1 MQALD
6 RILAELQDETS
17 MKRAIRHLKAND
29 AVMGAIIE
37 RIGPLK
43 PAFREPTFE
52 SLARAIVYQQLNG
65 KAARAIYDRFA
76 TAAGGLLTPKTVLA
90 LSVDQMQACGLSRQ
104 KLSYIRDLAE
114 KTLSCE
120 IVFEQLAQLSDEE
133 VIEHLT
139 RVKGIGV
146 WSAQMFLMF
155 ALRRQNVMPTG
166 DYGLRAAIKKAYRK
180 RKLPK
185 PEEMLKLSRKWQ
197 PYCTLA
203 CYYLWRSLDIET

>member
-1 MQALD
+1 M
-6 RILAELQDETS
+6 R
-17 MKRAIRHLKAND
+17 RAIRHLKAND

-43 PAFREPTFE
+43 PAFRDPTFE
-52 SLARAIVYQQLNG
+52 ALARAIVFQQLNG
-65 KAARAIYDRFA
+65 KAAGTIYDRFA
-76 TAAGGLLTPKTVLA
+76 TAAGGVLTPKSVLA
-90 LSVDQMQACGLSRQ
+90 LSVDQMRACGLSKQ

-114 KTLSCE
+114 KTLKGD
-120 IVFEQLAQLSDEE
+120 IVFEELPQMGDEA

-166 DYGLRAAIKKAYRK
+166 DYGIRAAIKKAYRK
-180 RKLPK
+180 RNLPK

-197 PYCTLA
+197 PYCTIA
-203 CYYLWRSLDIET
+203 CYYLWRSLDIKT

>member
-1 MQALD
+1 M
-6 RILAELQDETS
+6 R
-17 MKRAIRHLKAND
+17 RAILHLKTND
-29 AVMGAIIE
+29 AVMAAIIE

-43 PAFREPTFE
+43 LAFTDPTFE

-65 KAARAIYDRFA
+65 KAARTIYDRFS
-76 TAAGGLLTPKTVLA
+76 TAAGGILTPKSVLA
-90 LSVDQMQACGLSRQ
+90 LSVDQMRACGLSRQ

-114 KTLSCE
+114 KTLSGD
-120 IVFEQLAQLSDEE
+120 IVFENLPHLSDEE
-133 VIEHLT
+133 VIVHLT

-166 DYGLRAAIKKAYRK
+166 DYGIRAAIKKAYRK

>member
-1 MQALD
+1 M
-6 RILAELQDETS
+6 R
-17 MKRAIRHLKAND
+17 RAIRHLKEND
-29 AVMGAIIE
+29 AVLKVIIE

-43 PAFREPTFE
+43 PSFREPTFE
-52 SLARAIVYQQLNG
+52 ALVRAIVYQQLNG
-65 KAARAIYDRFA
+65 KAARTIYDRFA
-76 TAAGGLLTPKTVLA
+76 TAAGGVVTPKSVLA
-90 LSVDQMQACGLSRQ
+90 LSVDQMRACGLSRQ

-114 KTLSCE
+114 KTLNGE
-120 IVFEQLAQLSDEE
+120 IVFEQLPQLSDTE

-139 RVKGIGV
+139 KVKGIGV

-155 ALRRQNVMPTG
+155 ALRRENVMPTG
-166 DYGLRAAIKKAYRK
+166 DYGIRAAIKKAYRK

-185 PEEMLKLSRKWQ
+185 PEEMLKLSRKWH